1 MELDRTKGRV
11 VIIGAGQAAG
21 ELTGA
26 LRQQGFT
33 GAITMIGDEPHLPY
47 RRPPL
52 SKAYLSGDMTLEA
65 LFLKPAATYEKQG
78 VGCRLG
84 ISVRSI
90 DRQAHQVSLSD
101 GTTLP
106 YDKLV
111 LATGGRVRRLPLPLA
126 DASNVHYVR
135 GIDDIQRLQPQFT
148 EGRRLVIIG
157 GGYIGLE
164 AAAVG
169 TKKGLQV
176 TVIEAM
182 PRVLARVTVP
192 ELSAF
197 YERVH
202 RGHGVDVRT
211 GAGVQALEGEAGAVS
226 TVVLSDG
233 QRVPADLVIVGIGL
247 LPNTELAEAAGLT
260 VSNGIVVDAFT
271 QTSDP
276 DILACGD
283 CTFHENRFYGRSMRL
298 ESVPNALEQARIAA
312 GVLTGKLVP
321 YAAVPWFWS
330 DQYDLKL
337 QMVGLSEGFDTFVV
351 RGSMAA
357 NQFIAF
363 YLKDGVVVA
372 ADAVNRA
379 PDFLAAKRLVA
390 ERAKTTPAQLTDESA
405 PLKAL
410 LAPAAAA
417 AAV

>member
-1 MELDRTKGRV
+1 MTLNLTHGRV
-11 VIIGAGQAAG
+11 VIVGAGQAAG

-33 GAITMIGDEPHLPY
+33 GQITMIGDEPHLPY

-78 VGCRLG
+78 VDCRLG
-84 ISVRSI
+84 VSVRSI

-126 DASNVHYVR
+126 DAPNVHYVR

-148 EGRRLVIIG
+148 QGRRLVIIG

-202 RGHGVDVRT
+202 RGHGVDIRT
-211 GAGVQALEGEAGAVS
+211 GAGVQALEGEAGAV
-226 TVVLSDG
+226 TAVVLSDG

-247 LPNTELAEAAGLT
+247 LPNTELAEAAGLA
-260 VSNGIVVDAFT
+260 VANGIVVDAFT
-271 QTSDP
+271 QTFDP

-283 CTFHENRFYGRSMRL
+283 CTFHENRFYGCNMRL

-312 GVLTGKLVP
+312 GVLVGKPTP

-351 RGSMAA
+351 RGSMDA
-357 NQFIAF
+357 NHFIAL
-363 YLKDGVVVA
+363 YLKDGMVIA

-379 PDFLAAKRLVA
+379 ADFMVAKRLVA
-390 ERAKTTPAQLTDESA
+390 ERVVATPAQLADESV

-410 LAPAAAA
+410 LAPAASPAA
-417 AAV
+417 